1 MGKFAV
7 IGMGNFG
14 SGVAQVLFDLGHDVI
29 CLDQN
34 EHLIN
39 EAQKYS
45 TFGLVGDATDMS
57 LIKSLHVAD
66 LDAVFVS
73 LGDRMADSILAVLH
87 LRDLKAKRIVAKI
100 VSEDHGRILMK
111 VGASEV
117 VFPERDMAA
126 RVANY
131 VSSPTITNY
140 LDLSPEY
147 SVIEVAPPKD
157 FMGKTLAETNIRR
170 DFSVNVIGI
179 KDVLRDQIS
188 INPEA
193 NFVIKDSDVLIVI
206 GRREDV
212 NRLAKM
218 E

>member
-170 DFSVNVIGI
+170 DFAVNVIGI